1 MTKDTPL
8 GKDTSPELSKRFET
22 SANSAM
28 NNRKRTVDAALARD
42 IRGSAHELMGKIND
56 YFYRDK
62 KHVNEII
69 FVPMMIMSRII
80 RTHDAIDLLLKNGHP
95 SEATVLALTQFE
107 LRLDLAYTA
116 SDVKHAAGWLDHE
129 DRKWSLMSVKDKI
142 ETLFSEDA
150 ERAKLYYIFQFLS
163 GIKHANPVYS
173 ELGFP
178 ARVKSGTMFVSTGEI
193 DDGFSEEFSNMIFAY
208 SAYQLA
214 WSAQVLNV
222 CTAQYAVVDKALRVK
237 VRDLCAKLHP
247 SEEELSDFVKD
258 VVSRRKSAFG
268 LKVWKRKGER

>member
-1 MTKDTPL
+1 
-8 GKDTSPELSKRFET
+8 
-22 SANSAM
+22 M

-95 SEATVLALTQFE
+95 SEATVLVLTQFE

-116 SDVKHAAGWLDHE
+116 SDVKHAAAWLDHE
-129 DRKWSLMSVKDKI
+129 DTKWSLMNVKDKI
-142 ETLFSEDA
+142 NTLFRDDV
-150 ERAKLYYIFQFLS
+150 ERAKLYYIFQYLS

-178 ARVKSGTMFVSTGEI
+178 GRIKGGKLLVSTGEI
-193 DDGFSEEFSNMIFAY
+193 VDEFSEKFSNMIFAY

-222 CTAQYAVVDKALRVK
+222 CTAQYAIVDKALRLN
-237 VRDLCAKLHP
+237 VRDLVAKLHP
-247 SEEELSDFVKD
+247 FEKEFWEFLKD
-258 VVSRRKSAFG
+258 VLSRRKSAFSM
-268 LKVWKRKGER
+268 KARKLHKSP